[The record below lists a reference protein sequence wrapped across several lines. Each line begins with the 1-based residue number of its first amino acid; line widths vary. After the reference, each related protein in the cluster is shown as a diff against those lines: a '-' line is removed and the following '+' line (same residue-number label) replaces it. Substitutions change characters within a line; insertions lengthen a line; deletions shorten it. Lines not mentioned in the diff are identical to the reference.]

1 MSTKTNNVVGIG
13 HNSKDNKITET
24 LLELG
29 KALDVVWSILNKSYS
44 KHNGAMG
51 DTYNF
56 SPFNDEYDTRIGSKF
71 ERNQLHFEAQQEQSK
86 CLQRIFELQKKVE
99 GVINEK
105 RK

>member
-1 MSTKTNNVVGIG
+1 MTQEKNNVVGIG
-13 HNSKDNKITET
+13 HNSNDNKITET
-24 LLELG
+24 LLELS
-29 KALDVVWSILNKSYS
+29 KALDEVWSVLSKTYS

-56 SPFNDEYDTRIGSKF
+56 SPFNDEYDTRIGNKF

-86 CLQRIFELQKKVE
+86 CLQRIFELQRKVE

-105 RK
+105 K

>member
-1 MSTKTNNVVGIG
+1 MSQQKNNVVGIG
-13 HNSKDNKITET
+13 HNSNDNKITET
-24 LLELG
+24 LLELS
-29 KALDVVWSILNKSYS
+29 KALDEVWSVLSKTYS

-56 SPFNDEYDTRIGSKF
+56 SPFHDEYDTRIGSKF

-99 GVINEK
+99 GLINEK
-105 RK
+105 K

>member
-1 MSTKTNNVVGIG
+1 MSTKNNVVGIG
-13 HNSKDNKITET
+13 HNSNDNKITET
-24 LLELG
+24 LLELS
-29 KALDVVWSILNKSYS
+29 KALDEVWNVLSKTYS

-56 SPFNDEYDTRIGSKF
+56 SPFKNEYDTRIGSKF
-71 ERNQLHFEAQQEQSK
+71 ERNQLHFEAQEEQSK
-86 CLQRIFELQKKVE
+86 CLQRIFELQRKVE